1 MKVLICLLL
10 QKPNLVFTAQK
21 WCIEHGFEL
30 VELSPSEEIDPED
43 DFPETLGMARIIQA
57 LQAHS
62 WPNLV
67 LQSEPNWKVASD
79 PLVEWIIFF
88 PGTADVD
95 KSRIEH
101 LSRLLLG
108 ENVSD
113 DSLDS
118 SSLDVSAL
126 AALQSVG
133 DDADEEG
140 VESFEALFQQL
151 CSMKSQAGNL
161 QEGSA
166 ERKAYA
172 EKVTLAFWRA
182 MKGDEQEIEG
192 LDSSDQE

>member
-1 MKVLICLLL
+1 M
-10 QKPNLVFTAQK
+10 
-21 WCIEHGFEL
+21 
-30 VELSPSEEIDPED
+30 
-43 DFPETLGMARIIQA
+43 
-57 LQAHS
+57 
-62 WPNLV
+62 
-67 LQSEPNWKVASD
+67 
-79 PLVEWIIFF
+79 
-88 PGTADVD
+88 D